1 MPTHSHGTVEV
12 TGSTFTAA
20 GGSTFHGVTNGA
32 DVTGDAGS
40 GAAYWPRWYAAN
52 WIIKAA

>member
-1 MPTHSHGTVEV
+1 MPTHSHGTVE
-12 TGSTFTAA
+12 
-20 GGSTFHGVTNGA
+20 
-32 DVTGDAGS
+32 VTGDAGS